1 VSDLRPY
8 MSGVSGLLIAVGTPF
23 FFIISSFS
31 LLLTPVLAAESPIT
45 ESSISESLMI
55 AEDPVNERP
64 INEIPIAESL
74 IEAESIPFD
83 ENPAYGP
90 GDDESGMS
98 AVSEIAPFQEPIEE
112 DGDLSPGAITPG
124 MEGIEGQYQLQLLQ
138 SEVMELRGLLEE
150 LTFHFERMRG
160 MQEDRYLELD
170 KRFQSLRQGGVD
182 TGGTNVRQG
191 ATDPNNATGSIQP
204 SGQEEK
210 ILYETELELIR
221 NRQYDLAI
229 TQLQEVIAQYPE
241 GTYAPNAYYW
251 LGEVYA
257 AKPDPDYEKARQAL
271 AQVISFFP
279 DHRKVPDA
287 AFKLGKVYNL
297 MGDCERARDILSQVV
312 EQHKGKSVSKL
323 AESYLRDN
331 VNCER
336 Q

>member
-1 VSDLRPY
+1 
-8 MSGVSGLLIAVGTPF
+8 MSGVSGLLIAVGAPF
-23 FFIISSFS
+23 LFVVSLFS
-31 LLLTPVLAAESPIT
+31 LQLTPVLAAESPIT
-45 ESSISESLMI
+45 ESQITESQI
-55 AEDPVNERP
+55 
-64 INEIPIAESL
+64 IESP
-74 IEAESIPFD
+74 IEAELLPFN

-90 GDDESGMS
+90 GDDESGIS
-98 AVSEIAPFQEPIEE
+98 AVSEITPFQAPIEE
-112 DGDLSPGAITPG
+112 GGDLSRGVVTPG

-150 LTFHFERMRG
+150 LTFNFERMRG

-170 KRFQSLRQGGVD
+170 KRFQSLSQGGVD
-182 TGGTNVRQG
+182 TGGGSNVLRG
-191 ATDPNNATGSIQP
+191 TTDPNDGAGSIQAP
-204 SGQEEK
+204 GQDEK
-210 ILYETELELIR
+210 TLYETALELIR

-229 TQLQEVIAQYPE
+229 TQLREVIAQYPD

-257 AKPDPDYEKARQAL
+257 AKPEPDYEKARQAL

-297 MGDCERARDILSQVV
+297 MGDCERARDILNQVV

>member
-1 VSDLRPY
+1 MSDLRPH
-8 MSGVSGLLIAVGTPF
+8 MSGVSGLLFAVGAPF
-23 FFIISSFS
+23 LFVISTF
-31 LLLTPVLAAESPIT
+31 LLQLAPVLAAEGSIT
-45 ESSISESLMI
+45 ESPLAGS
-55 AEDPVNERP
+55 P
-64 INEIPIAESL
+64 IEVETFPANEISV
-74 IEAESIPFD
+74 S
-83 ENPAYGP
+83 GP
-90 GDDESGMS
+90 DDDETKIS
-98 AVSEIAPFQEPIEE
+98 AVTEIIPFQEPIEE
-112 DGDLSPGAITPG
+112 NGDLSPGAVTAG
-124 MEGIEGQYQLQLLQ
+124 MEGIESQYQLQLLQ
-138 SEVMELRGLLEE
+138 SEVMELRGLVEE
-150 LTFHFERMRG
+150 LTFNFERMRG

-204 SGQEEK
+204 SGQAEK
-210 ILYETELELIR
+210 TLYETALELIR

-229 TQLQEVIAQYPE
+229 TQLREVIAQYPE

-297 MGDCERARDILSQVV
+297 MGDCARATDILNQVI
-312 EQHKGKSVSKL
+312 EQHRGKSVSKL

>member
-1 VSDLRPY
+1 
-8 MSGVSGLLIAVGTPF
+8 MSGVSGLLVAVGTPF
-23 FFIISSFS
+23 LFILSIF
-31 LLLTPVLAAESPIT
+31 LLPLTPVLAAESPIT
-45 ESSISESLMI
+45 DSSVSESLIAESSINESLL
-55 AEDPVNERP
+55 NESS
-64 INEIPIAESL
+64 INEIPVAESL
-74 IEAESIPFD
+74 IEAESVPFD

-90 GDDESGMS
+90 EDDQSGMS

-112 DGDLSPGAITPG
+112 NGDLSPGAITPG
-124 MEGIEGQYQLQLLQ
+124 MEGIEGQYQMQLLQ

-150 LTFHFERMRG
+150 LTFHFERMRS

-170 KRFQSLRQGGVD
+170 KRFQSLSQGGVD
-182 TGGTNVRQG
+182 TGGSSNVQPG
-191 ATDPNNATGSIQP
+191 TTDPYNGAGSTQAP
-204 SGQEEK
+204 GQDEK
-210 ILYETELELIR
+210 TLYETALELIR

-229 TQLQEVIAQYPE
+229 TQLEEVIAQFPD

-257 AKPDPDYEKARQAL
+257 AKPSPDYEKARQAL

-297 MGDCERARDILSQVV
+297 MGDCARARDILNQVI

-331 VNCER
+331 VNCEK

>member
-1 VSDLRPY
+1 MSDLRPH
-8 MSGVSGLLIAVGTPF
+8 MNGVSGLLFAVGAPF
-23 FFIISSFS
+23 LFVISTS
-31 LLLTPVLAAESPIT
+31 LLQLTPVLAAEGSITESPIT
-45 ESSISESLMI
+45 GGPIEVESLT
-55 AEDPVNERP
+55 ANESPV
-64 INEIPIAESL
+64 S
-74 IEAESIPFD
+74 
-83 ENPAYGP
+83 GP
-90 GDDESGMS
+90 DDDETKIS
-98 AVSEIAPFQEPIEE
+98 AVTEIVPFQEPIEE
-112 DGDLSPGAITPG
+112 NGDLSPGAVTAG
-124 MEGIEGQYQLQLLQ
+124 MEGIESQYQLQLLQ
-138 SEVMELRGLLEE
+138 SEVMELRGLVEE
-150 LTFHFERMRG
+150 LTFNFERMRG

-182 TGGTNVRQG
+182 TGGTNVLQG

-204 SGQEEK
+204 PGQEEK
-210 ILYETELELIR
+210 TLYETALELIR

-229 TQLQEVIAQYPE
+229 TQLREVIAQYPD

-287 AFKLGKVYNL
+287 SFKLGKVYNL
-297 MGDCERARDILSQVV
+297 MGDCARATVILNQVI
-312 EQHKGKSVSKL
+312 EQHRGTSVSKL

>member
-1 VSDLRPY
+1 MSDLRPH

-23 FFIISSFS
+23 LFVLSVFS
-31 LLLTPVLAAESPIT
+31 LQITPVQAAESPIT
-45 ESSISESLMI
+45 E
-55 AEDPVNERP
+55 RP
-64 INEIPIAESL
+64 
-74 IEAESIPFD
+74 IEAELLPFD

-90 GDDESGMS
+90 GDDESGIS
-98 AVSEIAPFQEPIEE
+98 AVSEIIPFQELIEE
-112 DGDLSPGAITPG
+112 NGELSPGAVTPG
-124 MEGIEGQYQLQLLQ
+124 MEGIEGQYQMQLLQ
-138 SEVMELRGLLEE
+138 SEVMELRGLVEE
-150 LTFHFERMRG
+150 LTFKFERMRG

-170 KRFQSLRQGGVD
+170 KRFQSLSQAGGD
-182 TGGTNVRQG
+182 RGRGSSALPG
-191 ATDPNNATGSIQP
+191 ATYPNNGTGSIQVA
-204 SGQEEK
+204 SQDEK
-210 ILYETELELIR
+210 TLYETALELIR

-229 TQLQEVIAQYPE
+229 TQLREVIAQYPD

-257 AKPDPDYEKARQAL
+257 AKPEPEYEKARQAL

-323 AESYLRDN
+323 AESYLRDK